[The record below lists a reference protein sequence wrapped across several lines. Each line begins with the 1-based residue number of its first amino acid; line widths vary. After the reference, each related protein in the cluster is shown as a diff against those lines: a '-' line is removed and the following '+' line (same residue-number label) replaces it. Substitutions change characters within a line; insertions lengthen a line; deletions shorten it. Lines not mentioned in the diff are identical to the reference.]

1 MGKSLSLD
9 LRQRVLAFMEEGH
22 SCTRAAG
29 VFRISISSAVRIAAR
44 QRETGSVAPARQGR
58 PRGSGKLEP
67 LADFLKAQ
75 VEAEPDITM
84 PELAEALWASHGVR
98 AAPAMLS
105 RFLKHRLGYTYKK
118 IPDRNRTQARAGSPD
133 APHLVPSSPTPDAPG
148 AA

>member
-9 LRQRVLAFMEEGH
+9 LRQRVLALIEEGH
-22 SCTRAAG
+22 SRTRAAG
-29 VFRISISSAVRIAAR
+29 VFRISISSAIRIAER
-44 QRETGSVAPARQGR
+44 QRKTGSVAPARQGR

-118 IPDRNRTQARAGSPD
+118 NP
-133 APHLVPSSPTPDAPG
+133 
-148 AA
+148 